1 MTTWLLLAEV
11 NKNLFLLPLA
21 IAISLVYS
29 ASRYELPEKI
39 LRRALR
45 LFTTIMLC
53 MGAVLAVLTLLSWN
67 L

>member
-45 LFTTIMLC
+45 LFVTIMLC